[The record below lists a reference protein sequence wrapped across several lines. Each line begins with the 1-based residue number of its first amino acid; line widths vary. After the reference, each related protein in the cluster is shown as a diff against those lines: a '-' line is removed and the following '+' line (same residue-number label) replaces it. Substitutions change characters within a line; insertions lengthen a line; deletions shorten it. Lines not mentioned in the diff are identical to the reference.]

1 MRRVFRRWMFMVS
14 RPETP
19 DTMQGGSDAMIPQ
32 SARIR
37 HRRREGPQTWT
48 LELEIGSDSAM
59 QFAPGQFNML
69 TAFGV
74 GEVPISVSGD
84 PRAQGPLLHTIRA
97 VGPVS
102 SALVNLDA
110 GDTVGL
116 RGPFGTGWPVKAAEK
131 RDVVIVAGGLGLAPL
146 RPAIYHLLAERQRYG
161 KVVILY
167 GSRSPGDI
175 LFRHELEQ
183 WRQELDIDLE
193 VTVDHATDDWRGHVG
208 VVTTFIPRA
217 DFDPSNAIAMV
228 CGPELM
234 MKFAVAALG
243 NAGINDE
250 AIYIS
255 MERNMKCAV
264 ALCGHCQFGTTLV
277 CRDGPVYSYERVKDR
292 LNIPEI

>member
-1 MRRVFRRWMFMVS
+1 MYTACRH
-14 RPETP
+14 
-19 DTMQGGSDAMIPQ
+19 DAMNLTARAID
-32 SARIR
+32 SAVPCIALIR
-37 HRRREGPQTWT
+37 QRRHEGPQTWT
-48 LELEIGSDSAM
+48 LELEPESGFPM

-74 GEVPISVSGD
+74 GEVPISLSGD
-84 PRAQGPLLHTIRA
+84 PRAHGPLLHTIRA

-110 GDTVGL
+110 GETLGL
-116 RGPFGTGWPVKAAEK
+116 RGPFGTGWPVDEAQQ

-146 RPAIYHLLAERQRYG
+146 RPAIYHFLAERRRYG
-161 KVVILY
+161 KVAILY

-175 LFRHELEQ
+175 LYRRELER
-183 WRQELDIDLE
+183 WRRELDIDLE

-217 DFDPSNAIAMV
+217 DFDPSNTVALV

-234 MKFAVAALG
+234 MKFAVAALE
-243 NAGINDE
+243 NAGVGDDG
-250 AIYIS
+250 IYLS

-264 ALCGHCQFGTTLV
+264 AHCGHCQFGTTLV
-277 CRDGPVYSYERVKDR
+277 CRDGPVYRYDRVKDL

>member
-1 MRRVFRRWMFMVS
+1 MSATESAIDPGV
-14 RPETP
+14 PGT
-19 DTMQGGSDAMIPQ
+19 
-32 SARIR
+32 ARIR
-37 HRRREGPQTWT
+37 HRRHEGPQTWT
-48 LELEIGSDSAM
+48 LELEIENDSAM
-59 QFAPGQFNML
+59 RFAPGQFNML

-84 PRAQGPLLHTIRA
+84 PLVQGPLLHTVRA

-102 SALVNLDA
+102 SALVNLGA
-110 GDTVGL
+110 GETVGV
-116 RGPFGTGWPVKAAEK
+116 RGPFGTGWPIEEARQ
-131 RDVVIVAGGLGLAPL
+131 RDVLIVAGGLGLAPL
-146 RPAIYHLLAERQRYG
+146 RPAIYHLLAKRQHYG
-161 KVVILY
+161 KVSILY

-193 VTVDHATDDWRGHVG
+193 VTVDHAVDDWRGHVG

-217 DFDPSNAIAMV
+217 DFDASNTIALV

-243 NAGINDE
+243 GAGVGDE
-250 AIYIS
+250 GIYIS

-264 ALCGHCQFGTTLV
+264 AHCGHCQFGTSLV
-277 CRDGPVYSYERVKDR
+277 CRDGPVYRYDRVKD
-292 LNIPEI
+292 LLKIPEI

>member
-1 MRRVFRRWMFMVS
+1 MRFR
-14 RPETP
+14 P
-19 DTMQGGSDAMIPQ
+19 DTPGAMHRRADPMVPQ

-37 HRRREGPQTWT
+37 QRRREGPLTWT
-48 LELEIGSDSAM
+48 LELETGSNTAM

-69 TAFGV
+69 TVFGV

-84 PRAQGPLLHTIRA
+84 PHVQGPLLHTIRA

-116 RGPFGTGWPVKAAEK
+116 RGPFGTGWPVNDAEQ

-161 KVVILY
+161 KVTILY

-183 WRQELDIDLE
+183 WRQELDIELE
-193 VTVDHATDDWRGHVG
+193 VTVDHATEDWRGHVG

-217 DFDPSNAIAMV
+217 DFDPANAIAMV

-234 MKFAVAALG
+234 MKFAVAALAD
-243 NAGINDE
+243 AGIGDE

-264 ALCGHCQFGTTLV
+264 ALCGHCQFGTTFV
-277 CRDGPVYSYERVKDR
+277 CRDGPVYAYERVKAL

>member
-1 MRRVFRRWMFMVS
+1 MQ
-14 RPETP
+14 PAA
-19 DTMQGGSDAMIPQ
+19 DTMIPK

-37 HRRREGPQTWT
+37 RRRREGPQTWT
-48 LELEIGSDSAM
+48 LELETEGNAPM
-59 QFAPGQFNML
+59 PFAPGQFNML
-69 TAFGV
+69 TAFGI

-84 PRAQGPLLHTIRA
+84 PRVHAPLLHTIRA

-102 SALVNLDA
+102 SALINLDA

-116 RGPFGTGWPVKAAEK
+116 RGPFGTGWPIKEAEQ

-146 RPAIYHLLAERQRYG
+146 RPAIYHVLAERQRYG
-161 KVVILY
+161 KVAILY

-183 WRQELDIDLE
+183 WRRELDIDLE
-193 VTVDHATDDWRGHVG
+193 VTVDHATEDWRGHVG
-208 VVTTFIPRA
+208 VVTSFIPRA
-217 DFDPSNAIAMV
+217 DFDPSNAVAMV

-243 NAGINDE
+243 DAGISDE

-264 ALCGHCQFGTTLV
+264 ALCGHCQFGSTLV
-277 CRDGPVYSYERVKDR
+277 CRDGPVYAYHRLKDR